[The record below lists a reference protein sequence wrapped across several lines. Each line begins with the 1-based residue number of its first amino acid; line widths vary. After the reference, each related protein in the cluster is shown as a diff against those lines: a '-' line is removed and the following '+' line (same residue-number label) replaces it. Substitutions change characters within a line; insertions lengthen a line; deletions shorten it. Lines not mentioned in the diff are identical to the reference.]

1 MIDKARMLSNTKR
14 LVSAKSISGT
24 ELERSGAE
32 RIMELLDEL
41 DYFKQHK
48 ENVYKQPIA
57 GDPFG
62 RCIIAALLEGGKKS
76 KNTIIL
82 TGHYD
87 VVDVD
92 GYAQLKDIAF
102 DVDEITKRINELP
115 LDEDAKR
122 DADTGEWIFGR
133 GTADMK
139 FGHALIIELLRHYSE
154 SENLTGL
161 NGNLLY
167 VAVCG
172 EETNSEGMLAA
183 SAFLNGL
190 AEKRKLHYSA
200 LLLAECYL
208 NENMANDPRRYIHY
222 GATGKVM
229 PMFLCAGKGCHA
241 DEPFAG
247 LDANSLNAA
256 VYELLAMNTDYCQ
269 SKNGEC
275 TPPAVCLKMKD
286 LKATYSASI
295 PMYAVSYYSILTLK
309 LEPDALISSLRM
321 IAMRAFELALE
332 KRSRDAEAYGKLMN
346 KPMTVRSFAPCVMTY
361 EELYNEVKKQYN
373 GDLDAHLKAFA
384 GKLTEKKL
392 ELQDISIEL
401 VRHVYELYGAKQPMI
416 ILSFIPPY
424 YPDVYMDPA
433 DADAGRLLAAA
444 KDVIDYARRQFN
456 EHLELKDYYMGLS
469 DLSYTGLGEDAGF
482 DTLFKNLAGAGLT
495 YDFPLQALKQLHVPG
510 IVLGGWGKDFHQNSE
525 RQNIPYSFDVLPKLY
540 MRIIADILG

>member
-1 MIDKARMLSNTKR
+1 MIDKARMLSDTKR

-172 EETNSEGMLAA
+172 
-183 SAFLNGL
+183 
-190 AEKRKLHYSA
+190 
-200 LLLAECYL
+200 
-208 NENMANDPRRYIHY
+208 
-222 GATGKVM
+222 
-229 PMFLCAGKGCHA
+229 
-241 DEPFAG
+241 
-247 LDANSLNAA
+247 
-256 VYELLAMNTDYCQ
+256 
-269 SKNGEC
+269 
-275 TPPAVCLKMKD
+275 
-286 LKATYSASI
+286 
-295 PMYAVSYYSILTLK
+295 
-309 LEPDALISSLRM
+309 
-321 IAMRAFELALE
+321 
-332 KRSRDAEAYGKLMN
+332 
-346 KPMTVRSFAPCVMTY
+346 
-361 EELYNEVKKQYN
+361 
-373 GDLDAHLKAFA
+373 
-384 GKLTEKKL
+384 
-392 ELQDISIEL
+392 
-401 VRHVYELYGAKQPMI
+401 
-416 ILSFIPPY
+416 
-424 YPDVYMDPA
+424 
-433 DADAGRLLAAA
+433 
-444 KDVIDYARRQFN
+444 
-456 EHLELKDYYMGLS
+456 
-469 DLSYTGLGEDAGF
+469 
-482 DTLFKNLAGAGLT
+482 
-495 YDFPLQALKQLHVPG
+495 
-510 IVLGGWGKDFHQNSE
+510 
-525 RQNIPYSFDVLPKLY
+525 
-540 MRIIADILG
+540 